1 MSLYL
6 KVGVGAGL
14 YLLDAGRVLEM
25 RSDDARGH
33 WRGEGVPVIDCRD
46 LFDEPAGMRGDGILF
61 GEADGVVAELIVDRV
76 EGLVEIA
83 DAALR
88 PVPPIGPL
96 GALIDAVSV
105 LADERPMLRLG
116 VEHLRATATAL
127 GCGAE
132 R

>member
-6 KVGVGAGL
+6 KAGIGASF
-14 YLLDAGRVLEM
+14 YLLDAGPVLEI

-33 WRGEGVPVIDCRD
+33 WRGEGVPVVDCRD
-46 LFDEPAGMRGDGILF
+46 LFDEPAGMRGDGILI
-61 GEADGVVAELIVDRV
+61 GEEDGATAELIVDRV

-83 DAALR
+83 DSALR

-105 LADERPMLRLG
+105 RVDERPMLRL
-116 VEHLRATATAL
+116 RAEYMRAAAAL
-127 GCGAE
+127 G
-132 R
+132 